1 MYCPVCHSEY
11 PADWKA
17 CPKDATSLLKSA
29 QIGKYRIEGMLGVG
43 GMGAVYKATNP
54 DIKGSRVAIK
64 VMNPA
69 IAQAEQV
76 RERFKREA
84 AAVAALRTSHVVKVY
99 DFNAEP
105 DGTLYLVM
113 ELLDGHALRDEILP
127 APNYMDL
134 ARVQMVREGALKGL
148 AAAHK
153 VGMVHRDLKPENIYV
168 ADTDDGEVPKLL
180 DFGIARVRT
189 QDKNLTH
196 TGSLMGTASY
206 MATEQI
212 AAGVGEIGPWSDVY
226 AMGAILYEMLA
237 GAPAFGGNT
246 VTEVLQRV
254 LKSEI
259 VPLSSVR
266 PGLAKEIYALVE
278 RCMSSTPS
286 IRPQDA
292 DAMRVALTA
301 ARVAPSGSPVPP
313 PHKTRVDSVPSFPSP
328 SSPGSTPGGTALG
341 VMATEAHSTP
351 VPRLTP
357 APFNTPSPPV
367 AAPPINS
374 TPPPPVTGS
383 NPGAGVSAFG
393 PTVGMS
399 STGSTPPPRASNS
412 AVEAPKKSSKLPL
425 ILGGLAVAGIGT
437 VVAIK
442 MSGGGEKQVI
452 KDAAVL
458 ASTPDASMAPA
469 DTQAVVTPDAKP
481 EDPLPAFTKDMVKLP
496 AGDYE
501 IGEDAPGGPA
511 GLKKTKVT
519 VAELWVDKDEITLDA
534 VRKALTNP
542 KLGGTPTDLA
552 AMPARNVTWGQAVA
566 TCKALGKRLPS
577 EAEWEIAAR
586 TTPKD
591 PAKAALMKLA
601 GKPALAATKHED
613 CSADGLC
620 DMLGGVIEW
629 TADAEKDKKVVRG
642 ASFTVAPTAGWQ
654 ASIHFRYLAPPT
666 ADLEIGF
673 RCAWSKDLGVPTK
686 TGDAGKPDDDVAKRQ
701 AAIDAACDAG
711 ILGKAPKPA
720 ADCNDV
726 DAMYVEARRMVSS
739 GNHAA
744 GIAKAEAAIAC
755 RPESRGYVTVALGA
769 CAMRNAG
776 KANAAAA
783 KVTGPGQRS
792 FVGQTCAQAGIAIA
806 GFDPDTA
813 VGGRRRNR
821 R

>member
-134 ARVQMVREGALKGL
+134 ARVQMVMEGALKGL

-212 AAGVGEIGPWSDVY
+212 TAGAGEIGPWSDVY

-266 PGLAKEIYALVE
+266 PGLTKEVYALVE

-286 IRPQDA
+286 TRPQDA
-292 DAMRVALTA
+292 DAMRVALNA

-313 PHKTRVDSVPSFPSP
+313 PHNTRVDSVPSFPSP
-328 SSPGSTPGGTALG
+328 SAPGATPGGTALG
-341 VMATEAHSTP
+341 VMATEAH
-351 VPRLTP
+351 
-357 APFNTPSPPV
+357 NTPIPRYTPQPGATPPIGNTPPPM
-367 AAPPINS
+367 AAPPTGS
-374 TPPPPVTGS
+374 TPPGF
-383 NPGAGVSAFG
+383 SAFG
-393 PTVGMS
+393 PTVGVGTGTGTQPAGA
-399 STGSTPPPRASNS
+399 STSTDAIEVRDD
-412 AVEAPKKSSKLPL
+412 KKKSKLPL
-425 ILGGLAVAGIGT
+425 ILGGVAVLGIGAF
-437 VVAIK
+437 VAIK
-442 MSGGGEKQVI
+442 ATGGGTDKPVI
-452 KDAAVL
+452 KDAAIV
-458 ASTPDASMAPA
+458 AATPDAPEARA
-469 DTQAVVTPDAKP
+469 DASVAVTPDAKA
-481 EDPLPAFTKDMVKLP
+481 EDPLPAFTKDMVKLA
-496 AGDYE
+496 AGPYE
-501 IGEDAPGGPA
+501 IGEDPLGGPA
-511 GLKKTKVT
+511 GLKKKTVT
-519 VAELWVDKDEITLDA
+519 VGDFWIDKDEVTLDS
-534 VRKALTNP
+534 VRKALTSP
-542 KLGGTPTDLA
+542 KLGGAPTDAPTLS
-552 AMPARNVTWGQAVA
+552 ARNVTFGQAVA
-566 TCKALGKRLPS
+566 TCKALGKRLPT

-591 PAKAALMKLA
+591 PAKAMLMK
-601 GKPALAATKHED
+601 GKAALVASKHED
-613 CSADGLC
+613 CSTAGLC
-620 DMLGGVIEW
+620 DMLGGVLEW

-642 ASFTVAPTAGWQ
+642 ASFTVSPTAGWQ
-654 ASIHFRYLAPPT
+654 ASIHFRYLAAPT
-666 ADLEIGF
+666 ADPEIGF
-673 RCAWSKDLGVPTK
+673 RCAWSKESAPPAK
-686 TGDAGKPDDDVAKRQ
+686 TGDTGTSGVDAIAAKIPE
-701 AAIDAACDAG
+701 A
-711 ILGKAPKPA
+711 KPA
-720 ADCNDV
+720 ADCGDV
-726 DAMYVEARRMVSS
+726 EGMYQDARRLVAS
-739 GNHAA
+739 GSHAT
-744 GIAKAEAAIAC
+744 GIARAEAAIAC
-755 RPESRGYVTVALGA
+755 KPESRGYVTVALGA
-769 CAMRNAG
+769 CAMKNAG

-783 KVTGPGQRS
+783 KITGPGQKV
-792 FVGQTCAQAGIAIA
+792 FVGQACAQAGVEIA
-806 GFDPDTA
+806 GFDATA
-813 VGGRRRNR
+813 VAGGRRRGTKR
-821 R
+821 

>member
-1 MYCPVCHSEY
+1 VYCPVCHSEY

-69 IAQAEQV
+69 IAQAEQI

-113 ELLDGHALRDEILP
+113 ELLDGHALRDEIMP
-127 APNYMDL
+127 APSYMDL
-134 ARVQMVREGALKGL
+134 ARIQMVMEGALKGL

-153 VGMVHRDLKPENIYV
+153 VGIVHRDLKPENIFV

-259 VPLSSVR
+259 VPLQSVR
-266 PGLAKEIYALVE
+266 PGLSNEVYALVE
-278 RCMSSTPS
+278 RCMSTTPS
-286 IRPQDA
+286 VRPQDA
-292 DAMRVALTA
+292 EAMRIALNA
-301 ARVAPSGSPVPP
+301 ARMVPQGTLIPP
-313 PHKTRVDSVPSFPSP
+313 PHKTRVDSVPPIHVG
-328 SSPGSTPGGTALG
+328 SSPGGTALG
-341 VMATEAHSTP
+341 VMATEGRDTP
-351 VPRLTP
+351 LPKL
-357 APFNTPSPPV
+357 TPSPQITPATGTNPTPV
-367 AAPPINS
+367 AS
-374 TPPPPVTGS
+374 TTPVRPS
-383 NPGAGVSAFG
+383 SDVSAFG
-393 PTVGMS
+393 PTVGV
-399 STGSTPPPRASNS
+399 TSTPPPVTEPA
-412 AVEAPKKSSKLPL
+412 KKSKLPL
-425 ILGGLAVAGIGT
+425 ILGGVAVAGIGAF
-437 VVAIK
+437 VAIK
-442 MSGGGEKQVI
+442 VAGGGGDDKPVTKADAGVI
-452 KDAAVL
+452 ATP
-458 ASTPDASMAPA
+458 TPDAAAPA
-469 DTQAVVTPDAKP
+469 DTVTVVTTPDAP
-481 EDPLPAFTKDMVKLP
+481 EESLPPFTKEMVKFA
-496 AGDYE
+496 AGEYDV
-501 IGEDAPGGPA
+501 GEETPGGA
-511 GLKKTKVT
+511 GSRKLAKVS
-519 VAELWVDKDEITLDA
+519 VGEFFIDKDEITLDA
-534 VRKALTNP
+534 VRKALTSP
-542 KLGGTPTDLA
+542 KLGGAPGDAGTL
-552 AMPARNVTWGQAVA
+552 PARSVTWGQAVA
-566 TCKALGKRLPS
+566 TCKALGKRLPT
-577 EAEWEIAAR
+577 ENEWEIAAR

-591 PAKAALMKLA
+591 PAKAALKTASGKLV
-601 GKPALAATKHED
+601 ATAHTD

-629 TADAEKDKKVVRG
+629 TADGAKDKVVRG
-642 ASFTVAPTAGWQ
+642 AAFTVSAAAGWP
-654 ASIHFRYLAPPT
+654 ATIFFRTSVPPT
-666 ADLEIGF
+666 ADPEVGF
-673 RCAWSKDLGVPTK
+673 RCAWSKGGPEAASSVTVPPPPP
-686 TGDAGKPDDDVAKRQ
+686 AQKPSQ
-701 AAIDAACDAG
+701 ACE
-711 ILGKAPKPA
+711 
-720 ADCNDV
+720 DV
-726 DAMYVEARRMVSS
+726 DGMYQEARRLTAT

-744 GIAKAEAAIAC
+744 AIAKAEAAIAC
-755 RPESRGYVTVALGA
+755 KPEPRGYVTIAIAA
-769 CAMRNAG
+769 CSSRNAE
-776 KANAAAA
+776 KAKSVAD
-783 KVTGPGQRS
+783 KIQGPGQRMV
-792 FVGQTCAQAGIAIA
+792 VGQACADAGIELP
-806 GFDPDTA
+806 GFDG
-813 VGGRRRNR
+813 VGKLRDRDRPRRNR